1 MPTHPL
7 HAVRFE
13 SVACLNPLLDESL
26 LVVDPQAWFAA
37 RAWLTA
43 NPRSLARAESLD
55 ARALDALL
63 NTRVRAH
70 GRTLR
75 RGNRPAERVAA
86 GATARPEPR
95 DLRR

>member
-13 SVACLNPLLDESL
+13 RVACLNPLLEASL

-37 RAWLTA
+37 RPWLTA

-63 NTRVRAH
+63 NTREAFEGVSRGLSGWAAA
-70 GRTLR
+70 R
-75 RGNRPAERVAA
+75 RLTRRSTSP
-86 GATARPEPR
+86 GARGCR
-95 DLRR
+95 